1 MVDSL
6 ALATLTQPRAISVS
20 EALLRR
26 EAAENAIADL
36 RLEGL
41 VPSESVLALLERF
54 MQGELSEEQ
63 LIDAVI
69 AR

>member
-1 MVDSL
+1 M
-6 ALATLTQPRAISVS
+6 ATIAAPRSIPVS
-20 EALLRR
+20 EVLLRR

-41 VPSESVLALLERF
+41 VPSESVLALLDRF
-54 MQGELSEEQ
+54 IQGELSEEQ

>member
-1 MVDSL
+1 M
-6 ALATLTQPRAISVS
+6 ATIAAPRSIPVS

-41 VPSESVLALLERF
+41 VPSETVLALLDRF
-54 MQGELSEEQ
+54 IQGELSEEQ

-69 AR
+69 AG